1 MIIGKKLNYILL
13 AMFFGLWSS
22 LGSDPYDFLIIFEN
36 KNDIYFS
43 ILNLDYIEIINFFRA
58 FLPIIIFITSLGIIL
73 RYNLFTKQKNLFIY
87 C

>member
-43 ILNLDYIEIINFFRA
+43 ILNLDYIEIINF
-58 FLPIIIFITSLGIIL
+58 
-73 RYNLFTKQKNLFIY
+73 
-87 C
+87 